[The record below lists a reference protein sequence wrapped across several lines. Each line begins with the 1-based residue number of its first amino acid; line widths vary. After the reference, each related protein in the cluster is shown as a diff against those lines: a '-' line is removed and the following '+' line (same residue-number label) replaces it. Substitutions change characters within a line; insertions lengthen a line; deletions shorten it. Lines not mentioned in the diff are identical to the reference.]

1 MVEHRERESNI
12 EYMVNRD
19 VLMLLRLVQ
28 DQTKQEECAKLSF
41 SPSGALKGGLMRRRA
56 PNSETIVVSE
66 KI

>member
-28 DQTKQEECAKLSF
+28 DQTKQEKCAKLSF
-41 SPSGALKGGLMRRRA
+41 SPSGALKGGLMGRRA
-56 PNSETIVVSE
+56 PNSETIIVSE

>member
-41 SPSGALKGGLMRRRA
+41 SPSGALKGGLMGRRG
-56 PNSETIVVSE
+56 PQTP
-66 KI
+66 KQL